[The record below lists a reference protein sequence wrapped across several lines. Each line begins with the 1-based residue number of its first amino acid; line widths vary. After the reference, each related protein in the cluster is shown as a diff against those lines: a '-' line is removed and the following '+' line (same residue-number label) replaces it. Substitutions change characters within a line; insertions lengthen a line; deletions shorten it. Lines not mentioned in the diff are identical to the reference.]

1 MDKKT
6 GDSCLLDAY
15 ALLEENRKQFPKY
28 PIRYLINRIQLY
40 GNACV
45 VEAWQRGNT
54 VWVKVQRLGLFKRY
68 KGIPF
73 VAELKIDPT
82 QVVQPPQ

>member
-1 MDKKT
+1 MDT
-6 GDSCLLDAY
+6 MNTLLY
-15 ALLEENRKQFPKY
+15 SPPKHKGFPKF

-45 VEAWQRGNT
+45 VEAWQGGNT
-54 VWVKVQRLGLFKRY
+54 VTVKVQRLGLFKRY

-73 VAELKIDPT
+73 VIELEIDPT
-82 QVVQPPQ
+82 QVVQPPKDVK